1 MMKSTGV
8 LTALFVSALLI
19 GVAAREPQAQ
29 AFPTRSMHVIV
40 GFPAGSGADITARVV
55 GQRMAQNLGQ
65 PVVVENRAGAGSSLA
80 AEFVARAPK
89 DGHTLLLATVANPIL
104 AVVNPNLPYNFPR
117 DFAPIARLATTPNVL
132 VVHPSI
138 KVTSVKELIAYAKAN
153 PDKLSFGS
161 SGVATVTHLSGELFK
176 AMTGIQMVHVPYPGS
191 AQAVTDLIAGRIQ
204 VLFTPASGVLQHARA
219 GKVVALASTEA
230 KRAGAAQDLPTM
242 AEAGV
247 GGFETGLWFG
257 LLAPYGTPQPI
268 IDKLNH
274 AANEALKSTEVAQA
288 LVPQGMDLVGGSAD
302 EFAKYLDGEMRRWAP
317 VVAAAGLKK

>member
-8 LTALFVSALLI
+8 LTSLFVSALLI

-104 AVVNPNLPYNFPR
+104 AVVNPNLPYNFPK
-117 DFAPIARLATTPNVL
+117 DFAPVARLATTPNVL

-242 AEAGV
+242 AEAGL

-274 AANEALKSTEVAQA
+274 AANEALKSAEVAQA

>member
-1 MMKSTGV
+1 MKSTGV
-8 LTALFVSALLI
+8 LTAFFVSALLI

-104 AVVNPNLPYNFPR
+104 AVVNPNLPYNFPK
-117 DFAPIARLATTPNVL
+117 DFAPVARLATTPNVL

-242 AEAGV
+242 AEAGL

-274 AANEALKSTEVAQA
+274 AANEALKSAEVAQA

>member
-1 MMKSTGV
+1 
-8 LTALFVSALLI
+8 
-19 GVAAREPQAQ
+19 
-29 AFPTRSMHVIV
+29 
-40 GFPAGSGADITARVV
+40 VV

-104 AVVNPNLPYNFPR
+104 AVVNPNLPYNFPK
-117 DFAPIARLATTPNVL
+117 DFAPVARLATTPNVL

-242 AEAGV
+242 AEAGL

-274 AANEALKSTEVAQA
+274 AANEALKSAEVAQA

>member
-1 MMKSTGV
+1 MKSTGV
-8 LTALFVSALLI
+8 LTSLFVSALLI

-104 AVVNPNLPYNFPR
+104 AVVNPNLPYNFPK
-117 DFAPIARLATTPNVL
+117 DFAPVARLATTPNVL

-242 AEAGV
+242 AEAGL

-274 AANEALKSTEVAQA
+274 AANEALKSAEVAQA

>member
-1 MMKSTGV
+1 
-8 LTALFVSALLI
+8 
-19 GVAAREPQAQ
+19 
-29 AFPTRSMHVIV
+29 MHVIV

-104 AVVNPNLPYNFPR
+104 AVVNPNLPYNFPK
-117 DFAPIARLATTPNVL
+117 DFAPVARLATTPNVL

-242 AEAGV
+242 AEAGL

-274 AANEALKSTEVAQA
+274 AANEALKSAEVAQA